1 MRKTSASH
9 GMHPAGTT
17 LTEFLIAIVLV
28 GLVVGAIT
36 QVFISQQK
44 VYAVQEQVA
53 GMTQQAQAA
62 LEIMTREVRNAGTNP
77 TGATFTPV
85 TYISSTQFEIRSDS
99 NGNGTTDDPDEQI
112 IYVCDAANRR
122 ITRNAGSGAE
132 SVAETIQTC
141 APFIE
146 GFTSTGQSTTDSNA
160 MRQIRLTVTTR
171 TAAPDP
177 TYGSNGGYRT
187 YTLTSLISLRN

>member
-1 MRKTSASH
+1 MRHTAASYNR
-9 GMHPAGTT
+9 HPAGTT
-17 LTEFLIAIVLV
+17 LTELLIAIVLA

-36 QVFISQQK
+36 QVFQSQRK
-44 VYAVQEQVA
+44 AYALQEQVA

-62 LEIMTREVRNAGTNP
+62 LEIITREVRSAGTNRNW
-77 TGATFTPV
+77 AAFTPV
-85 TYISSTQFEIRSDS
+85 TYISATQFELRSDR
-99 NGNGTTDDPDEQI
+99 NDDGNTNAPGELT

-132 SVAETIQTC
+132 TLAENIDTC
-141 APFIE
+141 APFIA

-171 TAAPDP
+171 TAIPDL
-177 TYGSNGGYRT
+177 TYQSNGGYRT
-187 YTLTSLISLRN
+187 YTLTSLITLRN